1 MKHPLKL
8 ESVNV
13 QIRVNLFQERTA
25 CDIDKSQ
32 YGKGCLS
39 FSEFFLTFVVINRQ
53 DMKTSD
59 LIIFFFFMA
68 LWLVLVVL
76 YLLTVPKVTLL
87 SLFWVV
93 ASGIIIFV
101 PLYKKF
107 TKKQ

>member
-1 MKHPLKL
+1 
-8 ESVNV
+8 
-13 QIRVNLFQERTA
+13 
-25 CDIDKSQ
+25 
-32 YGKGCLS
+32 
-39 FSEFFLTFVVINRQ
+39 
-53 DMKTSD
+53 
-59 LIIFFFFMA
+59 MA

-76 YLLTVPKVTLL
+76 FIWSVPKLTLL

>member
-1 MKHPLKL
+1 
-8 ESVNV
+8 
-13 QIRVNLFQERTA
+13 
-25 CDIDKSQ
+25 
-32 YGKGCLS
+32 
-39 FSEFFLTFVVINRQ
+39 
-53 DMKTSD
+53 
-59 LIIFFFFMA
+59 MA

>member
-1 MKHPLKL
+1 
-8 ESVNV
+8 
-13 QIRVNLFQERTA
+13 
-25 CDIDKSQ
+25 
-32 YGKGCLS
+32 
-39 FSEFFLTFVVINRQ
+39 
-53 DMKTSD
+53 
-59 LIIFFFFMA
+59 MA

-87 SLFWVV
+87 SLFCVV

>member
-1 MKHPLKL
+1 
-8 ESVNV
+8 
-13 QIRVNLFQERTA
+13 
-25 CDIDKSQ
+25 
-32 YGKGCLS
+32 
-39 FSEFFLTFVVINRQ
+39 
-53 DMKTSD
+53 MKTSD